1 MKINLVVS
9 EISRAQNLRE
19 KIFRRI
25 CLEKETKQYFI
36 EYVYLTKFYII
47 VQHHYKREN

>member
-19 KIFRRI
+19 KYI
-25 CLEKETKQYFI
+25 EEYAWKKKQSNNII